1 MQAQEFSTILKPPLL
16 KRPADIDGL
25 AGARDPMSHSNFL
38 PPQIFPRIT
47 TATW

>member
-1 MQAQEFSTILKPPLL
+1 MQALEFSTILKPLLL
-16 KRPADIDGL
+16 KRPAALDGL
-25 AGARDPMSHSNFL
+25 AGARDPMSHSHFL